1 MLVHQSDL
9 FHNTSI
15 DTSHIEIKQYPTK
28 YTIELEGTLCTY
40 IAIVLEGTI
49 GITSYNASGTS
60 IHLQTLHEGM
70 MVGDVLLY
78 GSDDHLYPGNLV
90 TVTPSTVAIIPYS
103 QVEQY
108 IHQDPVFRRNLLTL
122 ISQKAY
128 TYSLETKLLSQDTL
142 RDKILHFLHLEQKR
156 QGTTKIQ
163 LPMTKEELAKKM
175 HVQRPSLSREL
186 AQMKREGLLDYNRWT
201 ITLLT

>member
-1 MLVHQSDL
+1 MLLHQTEL

-15 DTSHIEIKQYPTK
+15 DTSPIQIKQYPTK
-28 YTIELEGTLCTY
+28 YTIELEGTTCTY

-78 GSDDHLYPGNLV
+78 GTKDHMYPGNLV
-90 TVTPSTVAIIPYS
+90 TVTPATIATIPYEL
-103 QVEQY
+103 VDQY
-108 IHQDPVFRRNLLTL
+108 LHDDAIFRKNLLTL

-142 RDKILHFLHLEQKR
+142 RDKILHYLTLEQQR
-156 QGTTKIQ
+156 QGTNKIQ

-175 HVQRPSLSREL
+175 HVKRPSLSREL
-186 AQMKREGLLDYNRWT
+186 SQMKREGLIDYNRWT
-201 ITLLT
+201 ITIIE